1 MICEKF
7 CKWGNSMKI
16 DIRDFPEIVDV
27 INAALS
33 DGKTI
38 EVKNE
43 SYHKESPNIVVVE
56 LHRIIRTKKSR

>member
-1 MICEKF
+1 MA
-7 CKWGNSMKI
+7 KI
-16 DIRDFPEIVDV
+16 DIRDYPEIIEI

-33 DGKTI
+33 DGKTV

-56 LHRIIRTKKSR
+56 LHRIIRTKKLSR